1 MAGPGSPPCF
11 SKGIQ
16 IGGGK
21 SGVGVGGGRGEAGG
35 GAPGQGCS
43 CVVTSDLLSP
53 EMLASPQKEGQWELY
68 PQEDS
73 ESHRGL
79 VVSIERAQIQQEG
92 QLCKQ

>member
-1 MAGPGSPPCF
+1 MAGPGSPPCS

-16 IGGGK
+16 IRGGK

-35 GAPGQGCS
+35 GTLGQVRS

-68 PQEDS
+68 SQET
-73 ESHRGL
+73 
-79 VVSIERAQIQQEG
+79 VSFTG
-92 QLCKQ
+92 GWWSS